1 MIELINIEVHSGE
14 FSIGGVNMLIRSGAY
29 GVLMGRTGSGKS
41 TLLEAIAGLRNIAH
55 GRIRLCGVDVT
66 AMRPA
71 LRGLGFVPQ
80 DGALFATMTAREHL
94 GFALKI
100 RKADRETIEKRVNEL
115 AKLLGIQHLL
125 DRKPGTFSGGERQ
138 RVALGRA
145 LAFSPKVLLFDEP
158 LSAVDEETREEMFDL
173 LKLVQLETHATILHV
188 THQHE
193 EAERL
198 ADVRFRIENGI
209 VLKAGN

>member
-1 MIELINIEVHSGE
+1 MIELIDIEVHAGE
-14 FSIGGVNMLIRSGAY
+14 FSIGGVNMVIRSGAY

-41 TLLEAIAGLRNIAH
+41 TLLEAIAGLRNITAGQIH
-55 GRIRLCGVDVT
+55 LCGVDVT
-66 AMRPA
+66 AMSPA
-71 LRGLGFVPQ
+71 LRGVGFVPQ
-80 DGALFATMTAREHL
+80 DGALFATMTARENL
-94 GFALKI
+94 GFALEI
-100 RKADRETIEKRVNEL
+100 RKADRETIEERVNEL

-125 DRKPGTFSGGERQ
+125 DRNPGTFSGGEQQ

-158 LSAVDEETREEMFDL
+158 LSAVDEETREEMYDL

-198 ADVRFRIENGI
+198 ADVHFVIDKGN
-209 VLKAGN
+209 VLKISD